1 MKQPV
6 VSVRARV
13 RQVVGAELVAVLV
26 ALGLVT
32 FGIGLWVAV
41 GVGAAAAV
49 LGCVLAV
56 GGAPVWQWLARF
68 AVWLRHRRRRIEVGE
83 FSDAEVDGTTLGVL
97 IDRHTVVTMV
107 SVWGKP
113 YMPTLVKPQHT
124 ETPNTLPV
132 SVIAAVM
139 RQAGLGVDVDVV
151 CEGRRTS
158 TDSYAAV
165 YSSYL
170 GSRPAV
176 GQRSTTLVVRL
187 DTRAA
192 DTTAGLMW
200 RRNTVA
206 AAAAATQ
213 RIVKELR
220 QANCRAE
227 ILKAGQMREA
237 TAATVGG
244 PDILAATYGDRW
256 TALHQPGH
264 GFCTTYFFSAGDV
277 TARVLENVWSY
288 DAEHTTLVVALRRK
302 PSGIRA
308 SALVRYVTV
317 QPIRT
322 APSPMLNRFTG
333 RQWDA
338 LAATVPGANRLTGLP
353 STPVTDD
360 LDGAVGVGPSGVL
373 VGGVRDAMVLMPLS
387 DPAHPTRVAINTESD
402 VVVRRLIRRAAAAG
416 EMVAVYDQTGRWE
429 MTSASSRIWATRN
442 MAAQPPRP
450 PTMVVHNGRV
460 NPYPGA
466 WISVAVGPSGAY
478 DPDVTIDQRGNN
490 IRLIT
495 KRFSVALDAVTFR
508 SEQPYLN

>member
-6 VSVRARV
+6 LSVRGRL
-13 RQVVGAELVAVLV
+13 RPVVAAELVAVLV
-26 ALGLVT
+26 ALALVAC
-32 FGIGLWVAV
+32 GVGLWVAV
-41 GVGAAAAV
+41 GVGAAVAV

-56 GGAPVWQWLARF
+56 GGSPVWRWLARV
-68 AVWLRHRRRRIEVGE
+68 AGWLRRRRRRIEVGE
-83 FSDAEVDGTTLGVL
+83 FGDVQVDGTTLGVL
-97 IDRHTVVTMV
+97 VDGHTVVTMV

-113 YMPTLVKPQHT
+113 YMPTLLKPQNT
-124 ETPNTLPV
+124 ETPNTLPI
-132 SVIAAVM
+132 SVIAAAM

-158 TDSYAAV
+158 TDSYAEV

-170 GSRPAV
+170 GNRPAV
-176 GQRSTTLVVRL
+176 GQRSNTLVVRL

-192 DTTAGLMW
+192 DTTSGLLW

-213 RIVKELR
+213 RIVKALR

-227 ILKAGQMREA
+227 TLKAGQMLET
-237 TAATVGG
+237 TAATIGG
-244 PDILAATYGDRW
+244 PEVLAATYDDRW

-264 GFCTTYFFSAGDV
+264 GFSTAYFFSAADL
-277 TARVLENVWSY
+277 TAHTLENVWSY
-288 DAEHTTLVVALRRK
+288 DAEHTTLVVALRRS

-308 SALVRYVTV
+308 GALVRYTTV

-322 APSPMLNRFTG
+322 APSPILNRFTG

-360 LDGAVGVGPSGVL
+360 LDGAVSVGPSGVL
-373 VGGVRDAMVLMPLS
+373 IGGVRDAMVLMPLS
-387 DPAHPTRVAINTESD
+387 DPAQPTRVAVNAESD
-402 VVVRRLIRRAAAAG
+402 VVVRQLIRRAAAAG
-416 EMVAVYDQTGRWE
+416 EIVAVYDRAGRWE
-429 MTSASSRIWATRN
+429 MTSGSSRIWATRN

-450 PTMVVHNGRV
+450 PTMVVHNGRA

-466 WISVAVGPSGAY
+466 WISVAVGPSY
-478 DPDVTIDQRGNN
+478 TFDPDVTIDQVGNN
-490 IRLIT
+490 IRLTT

-508 SEQPYLN
+508 KEQPYLN